1 MHPLFEKHRSV
12 LDGALEAMRTR
23 GFWSAYPEQ
32 PSPKVYGETAND
44 EGKAAALGHA
54 GRQFELD
61 QPGRIGWLA
70 SDGGDPYP
78 IVDDPAQ
85 RSVLPPA
92 LDLPNPEARG
102 DYEVDAVTY
111 GSGTDLRRREFGE
124 EVDWTSRSLDAT
136 KLLPEWKGF
145 RARAR

>member
-1 MHPLFEKHRSV
+1 MHPLFEKHRAT

-32 PSPKVYGETAND
+32 PSPKIYGEAASD

-70 SDGGDPYP
+70 SEHSRT
-78 IVDDPAQ
+78 AF
-85 RSVLPPA
+85 RSKSSIRYA
-92 LDLPNPEARG
+92 
-102 DYEVDAVTY
+102 
-111 GSGTDLRRREFGE
+111 SRRH
-124 EVDWTSRSLDAT
+124 
-136 KLLPEWKGF
+136 
-145 RARAR
+145 